1 MPPVVRTGREWAGDF
16 DLDLMAEHAAGSW
29 TIGECKWTQ
38 RPVGVEVL
46 RELQSR
52 WKRLVQRQRLPE
64 QVRYFIFSSGGFTP
78 GSLMEEESGR
88 LQETLKALQTRV
100 TLVLG
105 TLGLIILLLLLLI
118 FRTG

>member
-1 MPPVVRTGREWAGDF
+1 
-16 DLDLMAEHAAGSW
+16 
-29 TIGECKWTQ
+29 
-38 RPVGVEVL
+38 
-46 RELQSR
+46 
-52 WKRLVQRQRLPE
+52 
-64 QVRYFIFSSGGFTP
+64 
-78 GSLMEEESGR
+78 MEEESGR

>member
-1 MPPVVRTGREWAGDF
+1 ME
-16 DLDLMAEHAAGSW
+16 EAGSAA
-29 TIGECKWTQ
+29 
-38 RPVGVEVL
+38 EVAGAGA
-46 RELQSR
+46 
-52 WKRLVQRQRLPE
+52 V
-64 QVRYFIFSSGGFTP
+64 FHFFSSGGFAP